1 MELCEEIT
9 YSLMFGHF
17 LIDEREGSWTLPN
30 YMSLDG
36 YDLFELYARNLGTSY
51 LDTFIDIDDYITGNL
66 RTLPRNNPHQCSL
79 DYFMHRLALNNLYD
93 YPILLYRVTIDLNH
107 ALFFCECLVPAPFLP
122 APGLRGVND
131 NNFPIYMDY
140 HMPPFDYFEDC
151 LTRLEF
157 LVNLLLLIETH
168 VQFPRTNVRYR
179 RLAFAM
185 GTHTRLGRG
194 TLVSRLD
201 NSLVRL
207 ASSHV

>member
-1 MELCEEIT
+1 
-9 YSLMFGHF
+9 MFGHF
-17 LIDEREGSWTLPN
+17 IIDEREGSWTLPN

-66 RTLPRNNPHQCSL
+66 RTLPRNNPYQCSL
-79 DYFMHRLALNNLYD
+79 DYFLHRLALNNLYD

-107 ALFFCECLVPAPFLP
+107 ALFVCECLIPTPFLP
-122 APGLRGVND
+122 ALGLRGIND

-140 HMPPFDYFEDC
+140 HLPPFDYFEDC

-157 LVNLLLLIETH
+157 LVNLLMLIETH
-168 VQFPRTNVRYR
+168 AQFPRTNVRYR